1 MMRDRQR
8 DVSTKLGFRRFAAD
22 RRGAVAIA
30 TALLS
35 VVLIGFAALATDV
48 GFFYFQKRD
57 LQTYT
62 DLAAIAA
69 AQNLGAAQQTA
80 TSALTLNGYPAGV
93 LQSVATGVYSANSA
107 TPAAQRFQTQATGA
121 NAVLVTTQTTAPMFF
136 GRVLQAFAS
145 PPAGSTQNGV
155 STGATNSAGVTIGA
169 QAIATQQTYAS
180 FAIGSSLATV
190 NGGLLNSLLG
200 SLLGGNISL
209 SAMSYQSLV
218 SANIDMFS
226 FSNALA
232 TRASLTGVTYNSLA
246 SSNVTVGQVFG
257 AMLDAAQANPNST
270 ATELSALTQI
280 AGLEAGNSS
289 VMQLNPLINY
299 GPYAQKT
306 VGSQGLIGASVSALD
321 LVSAAAQVA
330 NRQHQIATVLNAGVP
345 GIANVNLQLAIGERP
360 VGTSWVTVGSAGASV
375 HTAQTR
381 LLLTVDAGQVLGVA
395 IKLPIYIEIASGT
408 ATLKAIQ
415 CASSTQGQSVTLGVT
430 PGIVS
435 AFIGNVSNAQFNDF
449 TTAPAPGPATILNV
463 LGLVKVTGSAT
474 ASIANMQAT
483 PVTFSA
489 ADISAATKHTT
500 STTDYVSSL
509 LSSLIGGLNLTVNVI
524 GLPLLVPPNLTQ
536 TVASV
541 AAAAVSPID
550 QVLAGVLGTLGVN
563 LGNADTW
570 VMGVNCNH
578 AVLVN

>member
-1 MMRDRQR
+1 MNLRH
-8 DVSTKLGFRRFAAD
+8 SRFVVD

-35 VVLIGFAALATDV
+35 VVLLGFAALATDV

-69 AQNLGAAQQTA
+69 AQNLSTAQQTA
-80 TSALTLNGYPAGV
+80 ASELQLNGYPAGV
-93 LQSVATGVYSANSA
+93 VQSVATGIYSANSA
-107 TPAAQRFQTQATGA
+107 TPAAQRFQAQTTGA
-121 NAVLVTTQTTAPMFF
+121 NAVLVTTQTTAPMFL
-136 GRVLQAFAS
+136 GNALLALGS
-145 PPAGSTQNGV
+145 PGGSATTNN
-155 STGATNSAGVTIGA
+155 STSSNTANNSGVTIGA
-169 QAIATQQTYAS
+169 HAIAMQQSYAS

-200 SLLGGNISL
+200 SLLGGSL
-209 SAMSYQSLV
+209 SLSVMSYQSLISGNV
-218 SANIDMFS
+218 DMFA

-232 TRASLTGVTYNSLA
+232 IRAGLTGVTYNSLA

-280 AGLEAGNSS
+280 AGLEASNST
-289 VMQLNPLINY
+289 VMQISSLINY
-299 GPYAQKT
+299 GPYAQNQ
-306 VGSQGLIGASVSALD
+306 VGSQGLIGAAVSALD
-321 LVSAAAQVA
+321 LVSAGAQIA
-330 NRQHQIATVLNAGVP
+330 NGQHQITTAVNAGVP
-345 GIANVNLQLAIGERP
+345 GIASVNLQLAIGERP

-381 LLLTVDAGQVLGVA
+381 LLLTVQVGQVLGVNVN
-395 IKLPIYIEIASGT
+395 LPIYIEIASGT
-408 ATLKAIQ
+408 ATLNAIQ
-415 CASSTQGQSVTLGVT
+415 CPSSTQAESVTLGVT
-430 PGIVS
+430 PGIVT
-435 AFIGNVSNAQFNDF
+435 ALIGNVSNAQFNDF
-449 TTAPAPGPATILNV
+449 TTAPSAGPATILNV
-463 LGLVKVTGSAT
+463 LGLVTVTGSAT
-474 ASIANMQAT
+474 ASIANMSAT

-489 ADISAATKHTT
+489 ADISADTKHTT

-509 LSSLIGGLNLTVNVI
+509 LSSVIGGLHLTVNVI
-524 GLPLLVPPNLTQ
+524 GLPLLVPPGLAQ
-536 TVASV
+536 TVAGV

-550 QVLAGVLGTLGVN
+550 QVLSGLLGTLGVN

>member
-1 MMRDRQR
+1 MNLRH
-8 DVSTKLGFRRFAAD
+8 SRFVVD

-35 VVLIGFAALATDV
+35 VVLLGFAALATDV

-69 AQNLGAAQQTA
+69 AQNLSTAQQTA
-80 TSALTLNGYPAGV
+80 ASELQLNGYPAGV
-93 LQSVATGVYSANSA
+93 VQSVATGIYSANSA
-107 TPAAQRFQTQATGA
+107 TPAAQRFQAQTTGA
-121 NAVLVTTQTTAPMFF
+121 NAVLVTTQTTAPMFL
-136 GRVLQAFAS
+136 GNAFLALGS
-145 PPAGSTQNGV
+145 PGGSATTNN
-155 STGATNSAGVTIGA
+155 STSSNTANNSGVTIGA
-169 QAIATQQTYAS
+169 HAIAMQQSYAS

-200 SLLGGNISL
+200 SLLGGSLSL
-209 SAMSYQSLV
+209 SAMSYQSLI
-218 SANIDMFS
+218 SANVDMFS

-232 TRASLTGVTYNSLA
+232 VRAGLTGVTYNSLA

-280 AGLEAGNSS
+280 AGLEASNST
-289 VMQLNPLINY
+289 VMQINSLINY
-299 GPYAQKT
+299 GPYAQNQ
-306 VGSQGLIGASVSALD
+306 VGSQGLIGAAVSAFD
-321 LVSAAAQVA
+321 LVSAGAQIA
-330 NRQHQIATVLNAGVP
+330 NGQHQITTAVNAGVP
-345 GIANVNLQLAIGERP
+345 GIANVTLQLAIGERP

-381 LLLTVDAGQVLGVA
+381 LLLKVQAGQVLGVA
-395 IKLPIYIEIASGT
+395 INLPIYIEIASGT
-408 ATLKAIQ
+408 ATLNAIQ
-415 CASSTQGQSVTLGVT
+415 CPSSTQAESVTLGVT

-435 AFIGNVSNAQFNDF
+435 ALIGNVSNAQFNDF
-449 TTAPAPGPATILNV
+449 TTAPSAGPATILNV
-463 LGLVKVTGSAT
+463 LGLVTVTGSAT
-474 ASIANMQAT
+474 ASIANMSAT

-489 ADISAATKHTT
+489 AQISADTKQTV

-509 LSSLIGGLNLTVNVI
+509 LSSVIGGLNLTVNVI
-524 GLPLLVPPNLTQ
+524 GLPILVPPNLSQ

-550 QVLAGVLGTLGVN
+550 QVLSGLLGTLGVN

>member
-1 MMRDRQR
+1 M
-8 DVSTKLGFRRFAAD
+8 KPAHHCFAAD
-22 RRGAVAIA
+22 RRGAVAVA

-35 VVLIGFAALATDV
+35 VVLLGCAALAVDV

-69 AQNLGAAQQTA
+69 AQDLGAAQQTA
-80 TSALTLNGYPAGV
+80 VSALQLNGYPASV
-93 LQSVATGVYSANSA
+93 VQSVATGVYSANSA
-107 TPAAQRFQTQATGA
+107 TPAAQRFISQANAA

-136 GRVLQAFAS
+136 GRALQALAGAS
-145 PPAGSTQNGV
+145 PNAVNADGV
-155 STGATNSAGVTIGA
+155 AIGA
-169 QAIATQQTYAS
+169 QAVAMQQSYAS

-190 NGGLLNSLLG
+190 NGGLLNSLLSG
-200 SLLGGNISL
+200 LLGGNISL
-209 SAMSYQSLV
+209 SAMSYQSLI
-218 SANIDMFS
+218 STNIDMFS

-246 SSNVTVGQVFG
+246 NSNVSIGQVFG
-257 AMLDAAQANPNST
+257 AMLDAAQANPNSN
-270 ATELSALTQI
+270 ATEISALAQI
-280 AGLEAGNSS
+280 ASLEAGSSS

-299 GPYAQKT
+299 GPYAQNQ
-306 VGSQGLIGASVSALD
+306 VGSQGLIGTSVSALD

-330 NRQHQIATVLNAGVP
+330 NGQHQITTALNVGVP
-345 GIANVNLQLAIGERP
+345 GIASANLQLAIGERP

-381 LLLTVDAGQVLGVA
+381 LLLTVQVGQVLGVA
-395 IKLPIYIEIASGT
+395 VNLPIYIEIASGT
-408 ATLKAIQ
+408 ATLNAIQ
-415 CASSTQGQSVTLGVT
+415 CPSSTQAQSVTLGVT

-435 AFIGNVSNAQFNDF
+435 AFIGNVSSAQFNDF
-449 TTAPAPGPATILNV
+449 TSAPSPGPATILNV
-463 LGLVKVTGSAT
+463 LGLVTVTGSAT
-474 ASIANMQAT
+474 ASIDNMQAT
-483 PVTFSA
+483 PVTFTA
-489 ADISAATKHTT
+489 ADISAGTKQTV
-500 STTDYVSSL
+500 STTDFIASL
-509 LSSLIGGLNLTVNVI
+509 LSSVIGDLHLTINVI
-524 GLPLLVPPNLTQ
+524 GLPLLVPPNLAQ

-541 AAAAVSPID
+541 AAAAVSPLD
-550 QVLAGVLGTLGVN
+550 QVLANVLGTLGVS

>member
-1 MMRDRQR
+1 MNLRH
-8 DVSTKLGFRRFAAD
+8 SRFVVD

-35 VVLIGFAALATDV
+35 VALLGFAALATDV

-69 AQNLGAAQQTA
+69 AQNLSTAQQTA
-80 TSALTLNGYPAGV
+80 ASELQLNGYPAGV
-93 LQSVATGVYSANSA
+93 VQSVATGIYSANSA
-107 TPAAQRFQTQATGA
+107 TPAAQRFQAQTTGA
-121 NAVLVTTQTTAPMFF
+121 NAVLVTTQTTAPMFL
-136 GRVLQAFAS
+136 GNALLALGS
-145 PPAGSTQNGV
+145 PGGSATTNN
-155 STGATNSAGVTIGA
+155 STSSNTANNSGVTIGA
-169 QAIATQQTYAS
+169 HAIAMQQSYAS

-200 SLLGGNISL
+200 SLLGGSL
-209 SAMSYQSLV
+209 SLSVMSYQSLISGNV
-218 SANIDMFS
+218 DMFA

-232 TRASLTGVTYNSLA
+232 VRAGLTGVTYNSLA

-280 AGLEAGNSS
+280 AGLEASNST
-289 VMQLNPLINY
+289 VMQINSLINY
-299 GPYAQKT
+299 GPYAQNQ
-306 VGSQGLIGASVSALD
+306 VGSQGLIGAAVSALD
-321 LVSAAAQVA
+321 LVSASAQIA
-330 NRQHQIATVLNAGVP
+330 NGQHQITTAVNAGVP
-345 GIANVNLQLAIGERP
+345 GIANVTLQLAIGERP

-381 LLLTVDAGQVLGVA
+381 LLLTVQAGQVLGVA
-395 IKLPIYIEIASGT
+395 INLPIYIEIASGT
-408 ATLKAIQ
+408 ATLNAIQ
-415 CASSTQGQSVTLGVT
+415 CPSSTQAESVTLGVT

-435 AFIGNVSNAQFNDF
+435 ALIGNVSNAQFNDF
-449 TTAPAPGPATILNV
+449 TTAPSAGPATILNV
-463 LGLVKVTGSAT
+463 LGLVTVTGSAT
-474 ASIANMQAT
+474 ASIANMSAT

-489 ADISAATKHTT
+489 AQISADTKQTV

-509 LSSLIGGLNLTVNVI
+509 LSSVIGGLHLTVNVI
-524 GLPLLVPPNLTQ
+524 GLPILVPPNLSQ

-550 QVLAGVLGTLGVN
+550 QVLSGLLGALGVN

>member
-1 MMRDRQR
+1 MNLRHC
-8 DVSTKLGFRRFAAD
+8 RRFAAD
-22 RRGAVAIA
+22 SRGAVAIA

-35 VVLIGFAALATDV
+35 VILLGFVAIAVDI

-69 AQNLGAAQQTA
+69 AQNLATAQQTA
-80 TSALTLNGYPAGV
+80 TSELQLNGYPAGV
-93 LQSVATGVYSANSA
+93 LQSVATGIYSANSA
-107 TPAAQRFQTQATGA
+107 TPAAQRFQAQASGA
-121 NAVLVTTQTTAPMFF
+121 NAVLVTTQATAPVFF
-136 GRVLQAFAS
+136 SGVFRALAS
-145 PPAGSTQNGV
+145 SSNNTSSNTV
-155 STGATNSAGVTIGA
+155 SSSSGVTIGA
-169 QAIATQQTYAS
+169 QAVAMQQTNAS
-180 FAIGSSLATV
+180 FAIGSSLLTV

-200 SLLGGNISL
+200 SLLGGSLSL

-232 TRASLTGVTYNSLA
+232 TRANLTGVTYNSLA
-246 SSNVTVGQVFG
+246 NSNVTVGQVFG
-257 AMLDAAQANPNST
+257 AMLDAAQASSGSN
-270 ATELSALTQI
+270 ATEISALTQI
-280 AGLEAGNSS
+280 AALEASS
-289 VMQLNPLINY
+289 STVMQLNSLINY
-299 GPYAQKT
+299 GPYAQNT
-306 VGSQGLIGASVSALD
+306 VGSTGLIGAAVSALD

-330 NRQHQIATVLNAGVP
+330 NGQHQITTTLNAGVP
-345 GIANVNLQLAIGERP
+345 GIASASLQLAIGERP

-381 LLLTVDAGQVLGVA
+381 VLLTVAVGQVLGVA
-395 IKLPIYIEIASGT
+395 VNLPIYIEIASGT
-408 ATLKAIQ
+408 ATLNAIQ
-415 CASSTQGQSVTLGVT
+415 CPSSTQAESVTLGVT

-435 AFIGNVSNAQFNDF
+435 AFIGNVSNVQFNDF
-449 TTAPAPGPATILNV
+449 TTAPSPGPATILNV
-463 LGLVKVTGSAT
+463 LGLVTVTGSAT

-483 PVTFSA
+483 PVTFTA
-489 ADISAATKHTT
+489 AQISAGTKQTV
-500 STTDYVSSL
+500 STTDYISSL
-509 LSSLIGGLNLTVNVI
+509 LSSLIGGLHLTVNVI
-524 GLPLLVPPNLTQ
+524 GLPLLVPANLSQ
-536 TVASV
+536 TVAGV

-550 QVLAGVLGTLGVN
+550 QVLASLLGTLGVG

>member
-1 MMRDRQR
+1 MNLRH
-8 DVSTKLGFRRFAAD
+8 SRFAAD

-35 VVLIGFAALATDV
+35 VVLLGFAALATDV

-69 AQNLGAAQQTA
+69 AQNLSTAQQTA
-80 TSALTLNGYPAGV
+80 ASALQLNGYPAGV
-93 LQSVATGVYSANSA
+93 VQSVATGLYSANSA
-107 TPAAQRFQTQATGA
+107 TPAAQRFQAQTTGA
-121 NAVLVTTQTTAPMFF
+121 NAVLVTTQTTAPMFL
-136 GRVLQAFAS
+136 GRAFLALAS
-145 PPAGSTQNGV
+145 SGGSATTNN
-155 STGATNSAGVTIGA
+155 STSSNTGNNSSVTIGA
-169 QAIATQQTYAS
+169 HAIAMQQSYAS

-200 SLLGGNISL
+200 SLLGGSLSL
-209 SAMSYQSLV
+209 SAMSYQSLI

-232 TRASLTGVTYNSLA
+232 VRAGVTGVTYNSLA
-246 SSNVTVGQVFG
+246 NTNVTVGQVFG

-270 ATELSALTQI
+270 ATELTALTQI
-280 AGLEAGNSS
+280 AALEASNST
-289 VMQLNPLINY
+289 VMQINSLINY
-299 GPYAQKT
+299 GPYAQNQ
-306 VGSQGLIGASVSALD
+306 VGSQGLIGAAVSALD
-321 LVSAAAQVA
+321 LVSAGAQVA
-330 NRQHQIATVLNAGVP
+330 NGRHQITTAVNAGVP
-345 GIANVNLQLAIGERP
+345 GIANVSLQLAIGERP

-381 LLLTVDAGQVLGVA
+381 LLLTVSAGQVLGVP
-395 IKLPIYIEIASGT
+395 INLPIYIEIASGT
-408 ATLKAIQ
+408 ATLNAIQ
-415 CASSTQGQSVTLGVT
+415 CPTSTQAQSVTLGVT
-430 PGIVS
+430 PGIVT
-435 AFIGNVSNAQFNDF
+435 ALIGNVSNAQFNDF
-449 TTAPAPGPATILNV
+449 TTAPSAGPATILNV
-463 LGLVKVTGSAT
+463 LGLVTVTGSAT
-474 ASIANMQAT
+474 ASIANMSAT

-489 ADISAATKHTT
+489 AQISADTKQSV

-509 LSSLIGGLNLTVNVI
+509 LSSVIGGLHLTVNVI
-524 GLPLLVPPNLTQ
+524 GLPILVPPNLSQ

-550 QVLAGVLGTLGVN
+550 QVLSGLLGTLGVD

>member
-1 MMRDRQR
+1 MNLRH
-8 DVSTKLGFRRFAAD
+8 SRFAAD

-35 VVLIGFAALATDV
+35 VVLLGFAALATDV

-69 AQNLGAAQQTA
+69 AQNLTTAQQTA
-80 TSALTLNGYPAGV
+80 ASALQLNGYPAGV
-93 LQSVATGVYSANSA
+93 VQSVATGLYSANSA
-107 TPAAQRFQTQATGA
+107 TPAAQRFQAQTTGA
-121 NAVLVTTQTTAPMFF
+121 NAVLVTTQTTAPMFL
-136 GRVLQAFAS
+136 GRAFLALAS
-145 PPAGSTQNGV
+145 SGGSATTNN
-155 STGATNSAGVTIGA
+155 STSSNTGNNSSVTIGA
-169 QAIATQQTYAS
+169 HAIAMQQSYAS

-200 SLLGGNISL
+200 SLLGGSLSL
-209 SAMSYQSLV
+209 SAMSYQSLI

-232 TRASLTGVTYNSLA
+232 VRAGLTGVTYNSLA
-246 SSNVTVGQVFG
+246 NTNVTVGQVFG

-270 ATELSALTQI
+270 ATELTALTQI
-280 AGLEAGNSS
+280 AALEASNST
-289 VMQLNPLINY
+289 VMQINSLINY
-299 GPYAQKT
+299 GPYAQNQ
-306 VGSQGLIGASVSALD
+306 VGSQGLIGAAVSALD
-321 LVSAAAQVA
+321 LVSAGAQVA
-330 NRQHQIATVLNAGVP
+330 NGRHQITTAVNAGVP
-345 GIANVNLQLAIGERP
+345 GIANVSLQLAIGERP

-381 LLLTVDAGQVLGVA
+381 LLLTVSAGQVLGVP
-395 IKLPIYIEIASGT
+395 INLPIYIEIASGT
-408 ATLKAIQ
+408 ATLNAIQ
-415 CASSTQGQSVTLGVT
+415 CPTSTQAQSVTLGVT

-435 AFIGNVSNAQFNDF
+435 ALIGNVSNAQFNDF
-449 TTAPAPGPATILNV
+449 TTAPSAGPATILNV
-463 LGLVKVTGSAT
+463 LGLVTVTGSAT
-474 ASIANMQAT
+474 ASIANMSAT

-489 ADISAATKHTT
+489 AQISADTKQSV

-509 LSSLIGGLNLTVNVI
+509 LSSVIGGLHLTVNVI
-524 GLPLLVPPNLTQ
+524 GLPILVPPNLSQ

-550 QVLAGVLGTLGVN
+550 QVLSGLLGMLGVD

>member
-1 MMRDRQR
+1 MNLRH
-8 DVSTKLGFRRFAAD
+8 SRFAAD

-35 VVLIGFAALATDV
+35 VVLLGFAALATDV

-69 AQNLGAAQQTA
+69 AQNLSTAQQTA
-80 TSALTLNGYPAGV
+80 ASALQLNGYPAGV
-93 LQSVATGVYSANSA
+93 VQSVATGLYSANSA
-107 TPAAQRFQTQATGA
+107 TPAAQRFQAQTTGA
-121 NAVLVTTQTTAPMFF
+121 NAVLVTTQTTAPMFL
-136 GRVLQAFAS
+136 GRAFLALAS
-145 PPAGSTQNGV
+145 SGGSATTNN
-155 STGATNSAGVTIGA
+155 STSSNTGNNSSVTIGA
-169 QAIATQQTYAS
+169 HAIAMQQSYAS

-200 SLLGGNISL
+200 SLLGGSLSL
-209 SAMSYQSLV
+209 SAMSYQSLI

-232 TRASLTGVTYNSLA
+232 VRAGLTGVTYNSLA
-246 SSNVTVGQVFG
+246 NTNVTVGQVFG

-270 ATELSALTQI
+270 ATELTALTQI
-280 AGLEAGNSS
+280 AALEASNST
-289 VMQLNPLINY
+289 VMQINSLINY
-299 GPYAQKT
+299 GPYAQNQ
-306 VGSQGLIGASVSALD
+306 VGSQGLIGAAVSALD
-321 LVSAAAQVA
+321 LVSAGAQVA
-330 NRQHQIATVLNAGVP
+330 NGRHQITTAVNAGVP
-345 GIANVNLQLAIGERP
+345 GIANVSLQLAIGERP

-381 LLLTVDAGQVLGVA
+381 LLLTVSAGQVLGVP
-395 IKLPIYIEIASGT
+395 INLPIYIEIASGT
-408 ATLKAIQ
+408 ATLNAIQ
-415 CASSTQGQSVTLGVT
+415 CPTSTQAQSVTLGVT

-435 AFIGNVSNAQFNDF
+435 ALIGNVSNAQFNDF
-449 TTAPAPGPATILNV
+449 TTAPSAGPATILNV
-463 LGLVKVTGSAT
+463 LGLVTVTGSAT
-474 ASIANMQAT
+474 ASIANMSAT

-489 ADISAATKHTT
+489 AQISADTKQSV

-509 LSSLIGGLNLTVNVI
+509 LSSVIGGLHLTVNVI
-524 GLPLLVPPNLTQ
+524 GLPILVPPNLSQ

-550 QVLAGVLGTLGVN
+550 QVLSGLLGMLGVN
-563 LGNADTW
+563 IGNASTW

>member
-1 MMRDRQR
+1 MNLRH
-8 DVSTKLGFRRFAAD
+8 SRFAAD

-35 VVLIGFAALATDV
+35 VVLLGFAALATDV

-69 AQNLGAAQQTA
+69 AQNLTTAQQTA
-80 TSALTLNGYPAGV
+80 ASALQLNGYPAGV
-93 LQSVATGVYSANSA
+93 VQSVATGLYSANSA
-107 TPAAQRFQTQATGA
+107 TPAAQRFQAQTTGA
-121 NAVLVTTQTTAPMFF
+121 NAVLVTTQTTAPMFL
-136 GRVLQAFAS
+136 GRAFLALAS
-145 PPAGSTQNGV
+145 SGGSATTNN
-155 STGATNSAGVTIGA
+155 STSSNTGNNSSVTIGA
-169 QAIATQQTYAS
+169 HAIAMQQSYAS

-200 SLLGGNISL
+200 SLLGGSLSL
-209 SAMSYQSLV
+209 SAMSYQSLI

-232 TRASLTGVTYNSLA
+232 VRAGLTGVTYNSLA
-246 SSNVTVGQVFG
+246 NTNVTVGQVFG

-270 ATELSALTQI
+270 ATELTALTQI
-280 AGLEAGNSS
+280 AALEASNST
-289 VMQLNPLINY
+289 VMQINSLINY
-299 GPYAQKT
+299 GPYAQNQ
-306 VGSQGLIGASVSALD
+306 VGSQGLIGAAVSALD
-321 LVSAAAQVA
+321 LVSAGAQVA
-330 NRQHQIATVLNAGVP
+330 NGRHQITTAVNAGVP
-345 GIANVNLQLAIGERP
+345 GIANVSLQLAIGERP

-381 LLLTVDAGQVLGVA
+381 LLLTVSAGQVLGVP
-395 IKLPIYIEIASGT
+395 INLPIYIEIASGT
-408 ATLKAIQ
+408 ATLNAIQ
-415 CASSTQGQSVTLGVT
+415 CPTSTQAQSVTLGVT
-430 PGIVS
+430 PGIVT
-435 AFIGNVSNAQFNDF
+435 ALIGNVSNAQFNDF
-449 TTAPAPGPATILNV
+449 TTAPSAGPATILNV
-463 LGLVKVTGSAT
+463 LGLVTVTGSAA
-474 ASIANMQAT
+474 ASIANMSAT

-489 ADISAATKHTT
+489 AQISADTKQSV

-509 LSSLIGGLNLTVNVI
+509 LSSVIGGLHLTVNVI
-524 GLPLLVPPNLTQ
+524 GLPILVPPNLSQ

-550 QVLAGVLGTLGVN
+550 QVLSGLLGTLGVD

>member
-1 MMRDRQR
+1 MILNHSHF
-8 DVSTKLGFRRFAAD
+8 VAD
-22 RRGAVAIA
+22 RRGAIAIA

-35 VVLIGFAALATDV
+35 VALLGFAALATDV

-69 AQNLGAAQQTA
+69 AQNLPSAQQTA
-80 TSALTLNGYPAGV
+80 ANALQLNGYSAGV
-93 LQSVATGVYSANSA
+93 VQSVAIGLYSANSA
-107 TPAAQRFQTQATGA
+107 TPAAQRFQAQTTGA

-136 GRVLQAFAS
+136 GNALNALAY
-145 PPAGSTQNGV
+145 PGGSATANN
-155 STGATNSAGVTIGA
+155 STSSNTAAPSGVTIGA
-169 QAIATQQTYAS
+169 RAIAMQQAYAS

-200 SLLGGNISL
+200 SVLGGNLSL
-209 SAMSYQSLV
+209 SAMSYQSLIAGNV
-218 SANIDMFS
+218 DMFA

-232 TRASLTGVTYNSLA
+232 VRAGLTGVTYNSLA
-246 SSNVTVGQVFG
+246 SSNVTVGEVFG

-270 ATELSALTQI
+270 ATELSALAQV
-280 AGLEAGNSS
+280 AGLEAANSS
-289 VMQLNPLINY
+289 VMQLNSLINY
-299 GPYAQKT
+299 GPYAQNT

-330 NRQHQIATVLNAGVP
+330 NGQHQIATALNAGVP

-360 VGTSWVTVGSAGASV
+360 VGTSWVTVGSVGASV

-381 LLLTVDAGQVLGVA
+381 LLLTVTAGQVLNVN
-395 IKLPIYIEIASGT
+395 IVLPIYIEIASGT
-408 ATLKAIQ
+408 ATLNAIQ
-415 CASSTQGQSVTLGVT
+415 CPSSAQAESVTLGVT

-435 AFIGNVSNAQFNDF
+435 AYIGNVSNAQFNDF
-449 TTAPAPGPATILNV
+449 TTAPSPTPATILNV
-463 LGLVKVTGSAT
+463 AGLVTVTGSAT
-474 ASIANMQAT
+474 ASIANMAPT
-483 PVTFSA
+483 PVSFSA

-509 LSSLIGGLNLTVNVI
+509 LSSLIGGLNLTVTVI
-524 GLPLLVPPNLTQ
+524 GLPLLVPPNLSQ
-536 TVASV
+536 TVAST

-550 QVLAGVLGTLGVN
+550 QVLSGVLGTLGVN